1 MYSNRFDILSKTRKL
16 EKYLLLNCRS
26 INKCIQSNELVKV
39 DAFKNENCISNS
51 CQICFLLK
59 LISTTT
65 YHR

>member
-26 INKCIQSNELVKV
+26 IQSNELVKV

-59 LISTTT
+59 LITTTT